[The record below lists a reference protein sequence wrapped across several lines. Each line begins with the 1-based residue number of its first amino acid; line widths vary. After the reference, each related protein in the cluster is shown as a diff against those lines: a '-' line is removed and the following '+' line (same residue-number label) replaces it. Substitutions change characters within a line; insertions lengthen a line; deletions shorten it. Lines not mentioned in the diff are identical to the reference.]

1 MKVLVVA
8 DSTFG
13 NTWSVAG
20 TIADA
25 FGSSVR
31 ALRPDHVERED
42 LAGLE
47 LLVVGSP
54 TQGGRPLPSIA
65 TFLKRLPRDEIRGTP
80 FAAFDT
86 RIDAKEQGF
95 GVRLL
100 LATMGYA
107 APKIARDLTARG
119 AWQVVPPEG
128 FIVEDK
134 EGPVR
139 TGELERA
146 EAWARRLPEAAKR

>member
-8 DSTFG
+8 DSAYG

-20 TIADA
+20 AIVDA
-25 FGSSVR
+25 FGES
-31 ALRPDHVERED
+31 AQPLRPNHVRPED
-42 LAGLE
+42 LRDLD
-47 LLVVGSP
+47 LFVVGSP

-65 TFLKRLPRDEIRGTP
+65 EFLKGLPRDVLRGTSC
-80 FAAFDT
+80 AAFDT
-86 RIDAKEQGF
+86 RIDAKQQGI

-100 LATMGYA
+100 VGVIGYA
-107 APKIARDLTARG
+107 APKIARELTARG
-119 AWQVVPPEG
+119 ARLVVPPEG

-139 TGELERA
+139 AGEIERA
-146 EAWARRLPEAAKR
+146 EAWARSLPAAAQR

>member
-8 DSTFG
+8 DSVYG

-20 TIADA
+20 AIVDA
-25 FGSSVR
+25 FGES
-31 ALRPDHVERED
+31 AHPLRPNHVQPAD
-42 LAGLE
+42 LRDLD
-47 LLVVGSP
+47 LFVVGSP

-65 TFLKRLPRDEIRGTP
+65 EFLKRLPPDVLRGTAC
-80 FAAFDT
+80 AAFDT
-86 RIDAKEQGF
+86 RVDAKEQGI

-100 LATMGYA
+100 VGAIGYA
-107 APKIARDLTARG
+107 SPKIAREMTARG
-119 AWQVVPPEG
+119 ARLVVPPEG

-146 EAWARRLPEAAKR
+146 EAWALSLPGAAET